1 MARTDTLTNFLT
13 DVAAA
18 IKAKKG
24 DETAIPAANFDTE
37 ITNLP
42 SGGSSDDLKNF
53 IERDNNFRNFDFP
66 NGITRIGNGVFCK
79 CTNLVN
85 TSLPSGITSIGDYAF
100 YSCTNLSLTSLPS
113 GITSIGGYAF
123 GSCTRLTSI
132 TFEGTPQPI
141 NSSAFKGCTNLTTI
155 NVPWA
160 EGEVGI
166 APWGAENA
174 TINYNYT
181 GR

>member
-1 MARTDTLTNFLT
+1 MAKNDNLTDFLT
-13 DVAAA
+13 DVANA
-18 IKAKKG
+18 IRQKKG
-24 DETAIPAANFDTE
+24 TNEPINPQDFSSEIASIQTGGGENKLPQLIDRSITE
-37 ITNLP
+37 ITA
-42 SGGSSDDLKNF
+42 DDL
-53 IERDNNFRNFDFP
+53 
-66 NGITRIGNGVFCK
+66 
-79 CTNLVN
+79 
-85 TSLPSGITSIGDYAF
+85 SGITSIGSNGF
-100 YSCTNLSLTSLPS
+100 YNCTNLSLTSLPS
-113 GITSIGGYAF
+113 EITSIGGYAF

-132 TFEGTPQPI
+132 TFEGTPQTI

-160 EGEVGI
+160 EGKVGI